1 MFVEAVRR
9 NTALDKEHGFENAIK
24 ECIQNDILREYL
36 QRKSREVMNMLLSEY
51 DYDTDIAVRCEEA
64 GQKAFAEGIEQ
75 GIEQGFSEGSRQKAL
90 ETAKLMRAHNYPISE
105 ICTMTGLTEE
115 EVEKL

>member
-1 MFVEAVRR
+1 MFVGAVRR
-9 NTALDKEHGFENAIK
+9 HTALDRERGFENAIK

-64 GQKAFAEGIEQ
+64 ANVIIEKNLYL
-75 GIEQGFSEGSRQKAL
+75 GYNLSVYR
-90 ETAKLMRAHNYPISE
+90 
-105 ICTMTGLTEE
+105 
-115 EVEKL
+115 